1 MTVAIRPASRAIE
14 RVALMINLAVFKRI
28 AAAVLVSGVLA
39 GALLTAVQ
47 QVQVSKIILQAEV
60 YEEAA
65 QAATAAAGHDHS
77 TETSAIR
84 SHEHDHEADAWE
96 PANGVERTGYT
107 VLANISMAIGFALFL
122 AAAICVSGRQ
132 VGWRSGLL
140 WGAAGYLVFFVAPSL
155 GLPPEVPGTQ
165 AAPLHDRQLWWLL
178 AAGSTALGLGIF
190 VYARHRLLKLLGLVL
205 LLVPHL
211 VGAPQPEV
219 HASAAP
225 ESLALAFIQ
234 ATAIANAVFWLALGG
249 LTGFFYKKFA

>member
-1 MTVAIRPASRAIE
+1 MTAAIRPASRATE

-39 GALLTAVQ
+39 GVLLTAVQ
-47 QVQVSKIILQAEV
+47 QVQVAKIILQAEV

-77 TETSAIR
+77 AEASGTHT
-84 SHEHDHEADAWE
+84 HEHAHDADAWE

-132 VGWRSGLL
+132 TGWRSGLL

-178 AAGSTALGLGIF
+178 AAGSTALGLGVF
-190 VYARHRLLKLLGLVL
+190 VYARHRLLKLLGLLL

-234 ATAIANAVFWLALGG
+234 ATAIANAVFWLALGA

>member
-140 WGAAGYLVFFVAPSL
+140 WGAAGYLVFSWRRRSVCRRKCRARRPRRCMTDNC
-155 GLPPEVPGTQ
+155 GGC
-165 AAPLHDRQLWWLL
+165 L